1 MTFVIFGA
9 TGDLAKRKLYTA
21 LDKLNTKVIG
31 IGRKNLNNKEFRK
44 FVEKGSKVSKKFL
57 NNLSYYKA
65 DFKDKDFLR
74 NLKVKNPVFYLAVSY
89 EFMPIIVKQL
99 KRFKNAKVVFEKP
112 FGHSLASSNKLD
124 KSIKSVFADKNIYR
138 IDHYLAKQ
146 TVQNILGIRFSNP
159 LFENVWN
166 NKFINHIHIVSEEN
180 IGVEQRL
187 EYYDKA
193 GAIRDMIQSHLLQIA
208 SLVLMEPPKTLQSVD
223 VHNEKVKILKC
234 IKPSKVITGQ
244 YKGYKIKSNI
254 ETYAEV
260 KLVCNAKRWK
270 GTPIVLKTGKK
281 LKKKQAYV
289 EIEFKKTF
297 CKLYCNPF
305 VKSNKLIINIQPKQ
319 DIIFD
324 LNTLTDE
331 RRIEPVEMQFC
342 HTCKFGPNTIEAYQR
357 LLSDVIKGDK
367 TLFTT
372 SDELKQ
378 SWIITDKIEKLKKKP
393 IIYSKEPKGLI
404 H

>member
-187 EYYDKA
+187 EYYDKRKHYILDVLDKEINILEIK
-193 GAIRDMIQSHLLQIA
+193 IRFIMEFIENKIIINNRTKINIIEQLETNKYPKDSESDNYDYLLKMPIYN
-208 SLVLMEPPKTLQSVD
+208 LTKDKIDEFNDLLNKKKNEYETL
-223 VHNEKVKILKC
+223 KVKTNKILWLEDLDILEKDL
-234 IKPSKVITGQ
+234 
-244 YKGYKIKSNI
+244 KS
-254 ETYAEV
+254 Y
-260 KLVCNAKRWK
+260 
-270 GTPIVLKTGKK
+270 
-281 LKKKQAYV
+281 
-289 EIEFKKTF
+289 
-297 CKLYCNPF
+297 
-305 VKSNKLIINIQPKQ
+305 
-319 DIIFD
+319 
-324 LNTLTDE
+324 
-331 RRIEPVEMQFC
+331 
-342 HTCKFGPNTIEAYQR
+342 
-357 LLSDVIKGDK
+357 
-367 TLFTT
+367 
-372 SDELKQ
+372 
-378 SWIITDKIEKLKKKP
+378 KKKP
-393 IIYSKEPKGLI
+393 FKFKINN
-404 H
+404 